1 MWKSWKFIVPVA
13 LVAVM
18 LIAGTAGAVLAGDDK
33 NGRHCESPLA
43 EVAEILG
50 IEQEDLQ
57 AAFKQVRGEMLAKYR
72 DGGQREALLAE
83 VAEIIGVEPQELQDA
98 FDQVRQSCDEIQGEN
113 RGGRHHK
120 ASLAEVAEILGVEQE
135 DLQAAFD
142 QVRGEM
148 LAKYRDGE
156 QHETL
161 LAEVAEILGVELQEL
176 QDAFDQVRQ
185 SCDETWSENRDG
197 KRPFKHPFGRGH
209 DGSRCDDHATE

>member
-18 LIAGTAGAVLAGDDK
+18 LIAGTAGVV
-33 NGRHCESPLA
+33 
-43 EVAEILG
+43 VA
-50 IEQEDLQ
+50 
-57 AAFKQVRGEMLAKYR
+57 R
-72 DGGQREALLAE
+72 DNEHG
-83 VAEIIGVEPQELQDA
+83 
-98 FDQVRQSCDEIQGEN
+98 S
-113 RGGRHHK
+113 HHK

-148 LAKYRDGE
+148 RGKYRDSG
-156 QHETL
+156 QHEAL

-185 SCDETWSENRDG
+185 SCDEMRGENRDG
-197 KRPFKHPFGRGH
+197 ERPFKHPFGRGH
-209 DGSRCDDHATE
+209 DGPRCDDHATE